1 MHSMTTLAKKTSKN
15 QLTLPKAVVDRFPGV
30 DYFEVSADEDRILL
44 KPVRLGG
51 GDEVRE
57 RLAEAEIGPAD
68 IAAAIRAARQRRP

>member
-1 MHSMTTLAKKTSKN
+1 MTTLAKKTSKN

-57 RLAEAEIGPAD
+57 RLADAEIGPAD

>member
-1 MHSMTTLAKKTSKN
+1 MTILAKKTSKN
-15 QLTLPKAVVDRFPGV
+15 QLTLPKSVVDRFPGV
-30 DYFEVSADEDRILL
+30 DYFEVSAGEDRILL